1 MYTKQEVIGYIWQYS
16 RYYGNLLISCEEI
29 IKVENF
35 SGHAS
40 LIYLFNI
47 LENIAKSQIRK
58 FDKINFVDIIKKL
71 KEKNYIS
78 EIEYNFLNNEEY
90 GIRRIRNL
98 LAHSNLSKYNI
109 IFLFEDTKLLFP
121 LTEDATCTKFYEYFS
136 DILFNLMLKI
146 ISNNF
151 ITPISI
157 NLDEDIKRLKIKI
170 QEITLE
176 ELLSY
181 KGIDYKQLKGW
192 NEMSEDNKYKMV
204 ENALDV
210 NIYTH
215 IFKMMNLEN
224 KLK

>member
-35 SGHAS
+35 SGHDS

-47 LENIAKSQIRK
+47 LENIVKSQIK
-58 FDKINFVDIIKKL
+58 NYEQNFVKIIDEL
-71 KEKNYIS
+71 KERNYIS
-78 EIEYNFLNNEEY
+78 EIEYNFLNNKEY
-90 GIRRIRNL
+90 GIRRIRNP

-157 NLDEDIKRLKIKI
+157 NLDEDIKKLKIRI
-170 QEITLE
+170 QEITPE

-181 KGIDYKQLKGW
+181 KGIDY
-192 NEMSEDNKYKMV
+192 
-204 ENALDV
+204 
-210 NIYTH
+210 
-215 IFKMMNLEN
+215 
-224 KLK
+224 

>member
-1 MYTKQEVIGYIWQYS
+1 MYTKQEVIDYIWQYS
-16 RYYGNLLISCEEI
+16 RYYGDLLISCKKI
-29 IKVENF
+29 AKLENF
-35 SGHAS
+35 NGHVT

-47 LENIAKSQIRK
+47 LENIIKSQVK
-58 FDKINFVDIIKKL
+58 NYELNFVHVINKL

-78 EIEYNFLNNEEY
+78 EIEYDFLNNNEY

-98 LAHSNLSKYNI
+98 LAHSNLSKYII
-109 IFLFEDTKLLFP
+109 IFLFEDKKLLFP

-157 NLDEDIKRLKIKI
+157 NLDEDIKKLKIKI
-170 QEITLE
+170 QEITPE

-192 NEMSEDNKYKMV
+192 NEMLEDNKYKMA
-204 ENALDV
+204 ENASDV

-215 IFKMMNLEN
+215 IFKMMNLGN
-224 KLK
+224 K

>member
-1 MYTKQEVIGYIWQYS
+1 MYTKQEVIDNIWQYS

-47 LENIAKSQIRK
+47 LENIAKSQIKK
-58 FDKINFVDIIKKL
+58 FDGIDYISVINEL

-78 EIEYNFLNNEEY
+78 KIEYDFLNNKNY
-90 GIRRIRNL
+90 GIRKIRNL

-109 IFLFEDTKLLFP
+109 IFLFEDNKLLFP
-121 LTEDATCTKFYEYFS
+121 LTKDTTCAKFYECFS

-151 ITPISI
+151 ITQISI
-157 NLDEDIKRLKIKI
+157 NLDEEIKKLKIRI
-170 QEITLE
+170 QEITPE

-192 NEMSEDNKYKMV
+192 NEMLEDDKYKMA
-204 ENALDV
+204 ENASDA

-215 IFKMMNLEN
+215 IFKMMNLGN
-224 KLK
+224 K

>member
-1 MYTKQEVIGYIWQYS
+1 MYTKQEVIDNIWQYS

-47 LENIAKSQIRK
+47 LENIAKSQIKK
-58 FDKINFVDIIKKL
+58 FDGIDYISVINEL

-78 EIEYNFLNNEEY
+78 KIEYDFLNNKNY
-90 GIRRIRNL
+90 GIRKIRNL

-109 IFLFEDTKLLFP
+109 IFLFEDNKLLFP
-121 LTEDATCTKFYEYFS
+121 LTKDTTCAKFYECFS

-151 ITPISI
+151 ITQISI
-157 NLDEDIKRLKIKI
+157 NLDEEIKKLKIKV
-170 QEITLE
+170 QEITPE

-181 KGIDYKQLKGW
+181 KGMDYKQLKGW
-192 NEMSEDNKYKMV
+192 NEMLEDDKYKMA
-204 ENALDV
+204 ENASDA

-215 IFKMMNLEN
+215 IFKMMNLGN
-224 KLK
+224 K

>member
-1 MYTKQEVIGYIWQYS
+1 MYTKQEVIDYIWQYS
-16 RYYGNLLISCEEI
+16 RYYGDLLISCKKI
-29 IKVENF
+29 AKLENF
-35 SGHAS
+35 NGHVT

-47 LENIAKSQIRK
+47 LENIIKSQVK
-58 FDKINFVDIIKKL
+58 NYELNFVHVINKL

-78 EIEYNFLNNEEY
+78 EIEYDFLNNNEY

-109 IFLFEDTKLLFP
+109 IFLFEDKKLLFP

-157 NLDEDIKRLKIKI
+157 NLDEDIKKLKIRI
-170 QEITLE
+170 QEITPE

-192 NEMSEDNKYKMV
+192 NEMLEDDKYKMA
-204 ENALDV
+204 ENASDV

-215 IFKMMNLEN
+215 IFKMTNLGN
-224 KLK
+224 K

>member
-1 MYTKQEVIGYIWQYS
+1 MYTKQEVIDYIWQYS
-16 RYYGNLLISCEEI
+16 RYYGDLLISCKKI
-29 IKVENF
+29 AKLENF
-35 SGHAS
+35 NGHVT

-47 LENIAKSQIRK
+47 LENIIKSQVK
-58 FDKINFVDIIKKL
+58 NYELNFVHVINKL

-78 EIEYNFLNNEEY
+78 EIEYDFLNNNEY

-109 IFLFEDTKLLFP
+109 IFLFEDKKLLFP

-157 NLDEDIKRLKIKI
+157 NLDEDIKKLKIRI
-170 QEITLE
+170 QEITPE

-192 NEMSEDNKYKMV
+192 NEMLEDDKYKMA
-204 ENALDV
+204 ENASDV

-215 IFKMMNLEN
+215 IFKMMNLGN
-224 KLK
+224 K

>member
-1 MYTKQEVIGYIWQYS
+1 MIYTKQEVIDYVWQYS
-16 RYYGNLLISCEEI
+16 KYYGNLLISCEKI
-29 IKVENF
+29 AKLENF
-35 SGHAS
+35 SGHAR

-47 LENIAKSQIRK
+47 LENIVKSQIK
-58 FDKINFVDIIKKL
+58 NYELNFVQGIDKL

-78 EIEYNFLNNEEY
+78 EIECDFLNNKEY

-109 IFLFEDTKLLFP
+109 VFLFEDNKLLFP
-121 LTEDATCTKFYEYFS
+121 LTEDSTCAKFYEHFS

-146 ISNNF
+146 ISDNF
-151 ITPISI
+151 TISISI
-157 NLDEDIKRLKIKI
+157 NLDEVIEKLKIKI
-170 QEITLE
+170 QEISPE

-181 KGIDYKQLKGW
+181 KGMDYKQLKGW
-192 NEMSEDNKYKMV
+192 SEMLEDDKYKMA

-215 IFKMMNLEN
+215 IFKMMNLGN
-224 KLK
+224 K

>member
-1 MYTKQEVIGYIWQYS
+1 MQTKQEVIDYIWQYS
-16 RYYGNLLISCEEI
+16 QYYGNLLISCEKI
-29 IKVENF
+29 AKLENF
-35 SGHAS
+35 NGHAT

-47 LENIAKSQIRK
+47 LENIVKSQVK
-58 FDKINFVDIIKKL
+58 NYELNFVHVIDEL

-78 EIEYNFLNNEEY
+78 EIEYDFLNNREY

-109 IFLFEDTKLLFP
+109 IFLFEDNKLLFP
-121 LTEDATCTKFYEYFS
+121 LTEDTTCTKFYEYFS

-151 ITPISI
+151 ITSFSI
-157 NLDEDIKRLKIKI
+157 NLNEDIKRLKIRI
-170 QEITLE
+170 QEITPE

-192 NEMSEDNKYKMV
+192 NEMLEDDKYKMA
-204 ENALDV
+204 ENASDV

-215 IFKMMNLEN
+215 IFKMMNLG
-224 KLK
+224 

>member
-1 MYTKQEVIGYIWQYS
+1 MYTKQEVIDYIWQYS
-16 RYYGNLLISCEEI
+16 RYYGDLLISCKKI
-29 IKVENF
+29 AKLENF
-35 SGHAS
+35 NGHVT

-47 LENIAKSQIRK
+47 LENIIKSQVK
-58 FDKINFVDIIKKL
+58 NYELNFVHVINKL

-78 EIEYNFLNNEEY
+78 EIEYDFLNNNEY

-109 IFLFEDTKLLFP
+109 IFLFEDKKLLFP

-157 NLDEDIKRLKIKI
+157 NLDEDIKKLKIKI
-170 QEITLE
+170 QEITPE

-192 NEMSEDNKYKMV
+192 NEMLEDNKYKMA
-204 ENALDV
+204 ENASDV

-215 IFKMMNLEN
+215 IFKMMNLGN
-224 KLK
+224 K

>member
-47 LENIAKSQIRK
+47 LENIVKSQIK
-58 FDKINFVDIIKKL
+58 NYEQNFVKIIDEL
-71 KEKNYIS
+71 KERNYIS
-78 EIEYNFLNNEEY
+78 EIEYDFLNNKEY

-151 ITPISI
+151 ITTFPI
-157 NLDEDIKRLKIKI
+157 NLNEDIKKLKIRI
-170 QEITLE
+170 QEITPE

>member
-1 MYTKQEVIGYIWQYS
+1 MYTKQEVIDNIWQYS

-47 LENIAKSQIRK
+47 LENIAKSQIKK
-58 FDKINFVDIIKKL
+58 FDGIDYISVINEL

-78 EIEYNFLNNEEY
+78 KIEYDFLNNKNY
-90 GIRRIRNL
+90 GIRKIRNL

-109 IFLFEDTKLLFP
+109 IFLFEDNKLLFP
-121 LTEDATCTKFYEYFS
+121 LTEDTTCAKFYECFS

-151 ITPISI
+151 ITQISI
-157 NLDEDIKRLKIKI
+157 NLDEEIKKLKIRI
-170 QEITLE
+170 QEITPE

-192 NEMSEDNKYKMV
+192 NEMLEDDKYKMA
-204 ENALDV
+204 ENASDA

-215 IFKMMNLEN
+215 IFKMMNLGN
-224 KLK
+224 K

>member
-1 MYTKQEVIGYIWQYS
+1 M
-16 RYYGNLLISCEEI
+16 ISCKKI
-29 IKVENF
+29 AKLENF
-35 SGHAS
+35 NGHVT

-47 LENIAKSQIRK
+47 LENIIKSQVK
-58 FDKINFVDIIKKL
+58 NYELNFVHVINKL

-78 EIEYNFLNNEEY
+78 EIEYDFLNNNEY

-98 LAHSNLSKYNI
+98 LAHSNLSKYII
-109 IFLFEDTKLLFP
+109 IFLFEDKKLLFP

-157 NLDEDIKRLKIKI
+157 NLDEDIKKLKIKI
-170 QEITLE
+170 QEITPE

-192 NEMSEDNKYKMV
+192 NEMLEDNKYKMA
-204 ENALDV
+204 ENASDV

-215 IFKMMNLEN
+215 IFKMMNLGN
-224 KLK
+224 K

>member
-1 MYTKQEVIGYIWQYS
+1 MYTKEYVVDYIWQYS
-16 RYYGNLLISCEEI
+16 RYYGNLLISCEQI

-35 SGHAS
+35 GGHAS

-47 LENIAKSQIRK
+47 LENIVKSQIK
-58 FDKINFVDIIKKL
+58 NYEQNFVKIIDEL
-71 KEKNYIS
+71 KERNYIS
-78 EIEYNFLNNEEY
+78 EIEYDFLNNKEY

-109 IFLFEDTKLLFP
+109 VFLFEDTKLLFP
-121 LTEDATCTKFYEYFS
+121 LTEDTTCRKFYEYFS

-151 ITPISI
+151 ITTFPI

-170 QEITLE
+170 QEITPE

-192 NEMSEDNKYKMV
+192 NMMSEDDKYKMV
-204 ENALDV
+204 ENASDV

-215 IFKMMNLEN
+215 IFKMMN
-224 KLK
+224 

>member
-1 MYTKQEVIGYIWQYS
+1 MYTKQEVIDNIWQYS

-47 LENIAKSQIRK
+47 LENIAKSQIKK
-58 FDKINFVDIIKKL
+58 FDGIDYISVINEL

-78 EIEYNFLNNEEY
+78 KIEYDFLNNKNY
-90 GIRRIRNL
+90 GIRKIRNL

-109 IFLFEDTKLLFP
+109 IFLFEDNKLLFP
-121 LTEDATCTKFYEYFS
+121 LTKDTTCAKFYECFS

-151 ITPISI
+151 ITQISI
-157 NLDEDIKRLKIKI
+157 NLDEEIKKLKIRI
-170 QEITLE
+170 QEITPE
-176 ELLSY
+176 ELLSSY

-192 NEMSEDNKYKMV
+192 NEMLEDDKYKMA
-204 ENALDV
+204 ENASDA

-215 IFKMMNLEN
+215 IFKMMNLGN
-224 KLK
+224 K

>member
-1 MYTKQEVIGYIWQYS
+1 MYTKQEVIDYIWQYS
-16 RYYGNLLISCEEI
+16 QYYGNLLISCEKI
-29 IKVENF
+29 AKLENF
-35 SGHAS
+35 NGHAT

-47 LENIAKSQIRK
+47 LENIVKSQVK
-58 FDKINFVDIIKKL
+58 NYELNFVHVIDEL

-78 EIEYNFLNNEEY
+78 EIEYDFLNNREY

-109 IFLFEDTKLLFP
+109 IFLFEDNKLLFP
-121 LTEDATCTKFYEYFS
+121 LTEDTTCTKFYEYFS

-151 ITPISI
+151 ITSFSI
-157 NLDEDIKRLKIKI
+157 NLNEDIKRLKIRI
-170 QEITLE
+170 QEITPE

-192 NEMSEDNKYKMV
+192 NEMLEDDKYKMA
-204 ENALDV
+204 ENASDV

-215 IFKMMNLEN
+215 IFKMMNLGN
-224 KLK
+224 K

>member
-1 MYTKQEVIGYIWQYS
+1 MYTKQEVIDYIWQYS
-16 RYYGNLLISCEEI
+16 RYYGDLLISCKKI
-29 IKVENF
+29 AKLENF
-35 SGHAS
+35 NGHVT

-47 LENIAKSQIRK
+47 LENIIKSQVK
-58 FDKINFVDIIKKL
+58 NYELNFVHVINKL
-71 KEKNYIS
+71 KEKNYSS
-78 EIEYNFLNNEEY
+78 EIEYDFLNNNEY

-109 IFLFEDTKLLFP
+109 IFLFEDKKLLFP

-157 NLDEDIKRLKIKI
+157 NLDEDIKKLKIRI
-170 QEITLE
+170 QEITPE

-192 NEMSEDNKYKMV
+192 NEMLEDDKYKMA
-204 ENALDV
+204 ENASDV

-215 IFKMMNLEN
+215 IFKMTNLGN
-224 KLK
+224 K